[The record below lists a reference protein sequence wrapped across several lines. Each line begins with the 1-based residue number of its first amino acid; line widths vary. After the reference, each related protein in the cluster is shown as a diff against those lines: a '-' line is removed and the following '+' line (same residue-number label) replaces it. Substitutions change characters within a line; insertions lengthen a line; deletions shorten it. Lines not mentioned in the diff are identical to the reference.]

1 MLALTYFLS
10 IKISQTEVI
19 RIKFTDISQKAAL
32 EMWTASWVS
41 PLGEQMGKWAWRRA
55 GGRGGQGHTGK
66 RAGMGLLASASC
78 HWQCEVGRGS
88 VQVWKVVRPPVETL
102 HKLPGREVRGQNRS
116 NGQPQ
121 RRFMFTHI

>member
-41 PLGEQMGKWAWRRA
+41 PSLVNRWGNGPGGEQAEE
-55 GGRGGQGHTGK
+55 GRVTLEEGWNGPT
-66 RAGMGLLASASC
+66 ASVSC
-78 HWQCEVGRGS
+78 HWQCEAGRGS
-88 VQVWKVVRPPVETL
+88 VQVWK
-102 HKLPGREVRGQNRS
+102 KW
-116 NGQPQ
+116 
-121 RRFMFTHI
+121 